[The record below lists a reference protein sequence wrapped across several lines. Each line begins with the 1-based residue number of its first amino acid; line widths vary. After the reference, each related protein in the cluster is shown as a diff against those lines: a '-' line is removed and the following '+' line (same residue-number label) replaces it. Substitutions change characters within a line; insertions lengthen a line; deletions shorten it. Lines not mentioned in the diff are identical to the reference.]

1 MTREFNLQQPDVIDK
16 RNMVQI
22 ALELRRGLVFQLFKK
37 KKNWC
42 CWQPGEGGGVWVGWW
57 VGGGADGDGVDVLCW
72 VIGLWSG
79 GQI

>member
-37 KKNWC
+37 KKKIGAVGNLER
-42 CWQPGEGGGVWVGWW
+42 EGVFGW
-57 VGGGADGDGVDVLCW
+57 VGGGTDGDGVDVLCW

-79 GQI
+79 GEI